1 MKRLLPLVLTAF
13 SLFFIL
19 IADNAFSQSY
29 LGMSS
34 GNYSGITGV
43 SLQPASIADSR
54 LKWDLNLFSIDVN
67 YNNNFF
73 YVKKDAILENKF
85 FKSPYNSDFDAVK
98 RDLLEIGTENNKP
111 VYVRMNSTVQLPSVM
126 ITTGEKSAIAL
137 NLRSRTFMQID
148 NMSPELARMI
158 YEDFQYEPY
167 MGESFNMSNVRTDI
181 VSWLEAGFTYARVL
195 YNDGQ
200 NFFKF
205 GITGKYLGGV
215 ASGYMNSDQIN
226 FAFNS
231 DSTVSVNSDNVNYG
245 HSSKFDLDFA
255 NRKNYNPESSAF
267 SYDVG
272 LVYEYRGNIDAVSFW
287 KYNEEGDPEL
297 AARRDKN
304 KYLFK
309 IGVSYLNGGRLDF
322 TKPSDVNDFSVNV
335 NNYDYGNV
343 HAHNIAEVDSA
354 IASVVN
360 LKDGGRDYTVALPQ
374 VFSAQIDLK
383 LVKGLYLNM
392 LGYFPLDNAD
402 AKSSIQAVR
411 TFAITPRWENRW
423 FGIYVPLSFNEFHDT
438 HLGAA
443 VRLGPLFVGSSNLAS
458 VLFEDKLKAA
468 DFHLGLKIPV
478 GFGKP
483 SKAMRAF
490 KRITERRSAL
500 GTQQEVLSERTQNI
514 FALQEAN
521 DSLKN
526 EIDQLKQKIE
536 ALKESPAYRPPHIPI
551 TININNYAGET
562 KGRISGKNRHKT
574 IEIDSAYRQN
584 KYRQQDGFPYEKGNG
599 NNNPKN
605 ERYDYRDQQPDTL
618 NYNFDT
624 GNAAPVPS
632 DSLNYYSPDTTDY
645 SSDATLYER
654 MQQQNK
660 GLKEELQQLRNQLR
674 QQQVDSQKNSVM
686 KQQLDTLMQMIN
698 EQNAK
703 IRSIEDSIEKKK

>member
-1 MKRLLPLVLTAF
+1 MKRLPAFVLTVS
-13 SLFFIL
+13 SLFFL
-19 IADNAFSQSY
+19 LLSENAFSQGY
-29 LGMSS
+29 LGISS

-85 FKSPYNSDFDAVK
+85 FKSPYNSDFNAVK
-98 RDLLEIGTENNKP
+98 QDLLEIGTENNEP

-126 ITTGEKSAIAL
+126 ITTGKKSAIAL
-137 NLRSRTFMQID
+137 NLRSRTFMQTD
-148 NMSPELARMI
+148 NMTPQLARMI
-158 YEDFQYEPY
+158 YENFQYEPY
-167 MGESFNMSNVRTDI
+167 MGKTFNMSNVRTDI

-215 ASGYMNSDQIN
+215 ASGYMSSDQIS

-231 DSTVSVNSDNVNYG
+231 DSTISVNSNNVNYG

-255 NRKNYNPESSAF
+255 NRKNYKPESSAF
-267 SYDVG
+267 SYDIG
-272 LVYEYRGNIDAVSFW
+272 LVYEYRGNIDAFSFW
-287 KYNEEGDPEL
+287 KYNEKGDPEL
-297 AARRDKN
+297 AERRDKN

-322 TKPSDVNDFSVNV
+322 TKPTNVNNFSVAV

-343 HAHNIAEVDSA
+343 HAHNIHEVDSA

-360 LKDGGRDYTVALPQ
+360 LKNADRDYTVTLPRI
-374 VFSAQIDLK
+374 FSAQIDLR
-383 LVKGLYLNM
+383 LIKGLYLNM
-392 LGYFPLDNAD
+392 MGYFPLDNSD
-402 AKSSIQAVR
+402 TKSSIQAVR

-423 FGIYVPLSFNEFHDT
+423 LGIYVPLSFNEFHDT

-443 VRLGPLFVGSSNLAS
+443 IRLGPLFVGSSNLAS

-490 KRITERRSAL
+490 KRITERNAIF
-500 GTQQEVLSERTQNI
+500 GGQQETSQQSTQNI

-526 EIDQLKQKIE
+526 EIDRLKQKIE
-536 ALKESPAYRPPHIPI
+536 ALKQSPGYQPPHIPI
-551 TININNYAGET
+551 TININNYTGET
-562 KGRISGKNRHKT
+562 DKNNANGTNSHRAIQIDSLYRHK
-574 IEIDSAYRQN
+574 DNGRQEGAL
-584 KYRQQDGFPYEKGNG
+584 YQKGEEDYKHDNG
-599 NNNPKN
+599 
-605 ERYDYRDQQPDTL
+605 YQQPDTL
-618 NYNFDT
+618 NYNFDSRGAVT
-624 GNAAPVPS
+624 TPS
-632 DSLNYYSPDTTDY
+632 DSINYYNSDTAGYSPDA
-645 SSDATLYER
+645 SLYER

-660 GLKEELQQLRNQLR
+660 GLRNELQQLKNQLQ

-686 KQQLDTLMQMIN
+686 RKQLDTLMQMIN
-698 EQNAK
+698 QQNAK
-703 IRSIEDSIEKKK
+703 IQSIEDSIEKKK